1 VKQDPTTPPPD
12 PLDRFAFLSPDQADP
27 VAVWRSP
34 LERALAGAD
43 TSLGI
48 RDVSRTGK
56 IEVRGEI
63 AELEVEGADTVWITP
78 HRALVLCDYEE
89 AAEIR
94 GRLSERFLAI
104 DMTAA
109 LAGLEVRGEQ
119 LMCRLTDL
127 DLDNLPAPGP
137 VAHVQAV
144 VMRDADET
152 FRIFFPQ
159 EYGHYVAEVVVD
171 AAEGLRG

>member
-1 VKQDPTTPPPD
+1 VTD
-12 PLDRFAFLSPDQADP
+12 LAFLSPDQADA

-34 LERALAGAD
+34 LERALHEAPA
-43 TSLGI
+43 GI

-56 IEVRGEI
+56 IEVRGDLE
-63 AELEVEGADTVWITP
+63 ELQAGNFELVWITP
-78 HRALVLCDYEE
+78 RRALLLCDYED
-89 AAEIR
+89 AAALREKL
-94 GRLSERFLAI
+94 GERFLAI
-104 DMTAA
+104 DVTGA

-119 LMCRLTDL
+119 LMRRLTDL

-144 VMRDADET
+144 VVRDADET

>member
-1 VKQDPTTPPPD
+1 VKQNPTTPPPD

-63 AELEVEGADTVWITP
+63 AELEVEDADTVWLTP

-94 GRLSERFLAI
+94 RRLSERFLAI
-104 DMTAA
+104 DVTGA
-109 LAGLEVRGEQ
+109 LAGLAVRGER
-119 LMCRLTDL
+119 LMRRLTDL

-137 VAHVQAV
+137 VARVQAV
-144 VMRDADET
+144 VIRDEHET
-152 FRIFFPQ
+152 FRFFFPQ
-159 EYGHYVAEVVVD
+159 EYGHYLAEVVID

>member
-1 VKQDPTTPPPD
+1 MTE
-12 PLDRFAFLSPDQADP
+12 LAFLSPDQADP

-34 LERALAGAD
+34 LERALAD
-43 TSLGI
+43 VDPDLRI

-56 IEVRGEI
+56 IEVRGAI
-63 AELEVEGADTVWITP
+63 AELEVDGAEAVWLTP
-78 HRALVLCDYEE
+78 HRALVLCAYEE
-89 AAEIR
+89 AADLR
-94 GRLSERFLAI
+94 LRLSERFLAI

-119 LMCRLTDL
+119 LMRRLTDL

-152 FRIFFPQ
+152 FRIYFPQ

>member
-1 VKQDPTTPPPD
+1 VTD
-12 PLDRFAFLSPDQADP
+12 LRFLSPDQADP

-34 LERALAGAD
+34 LERALAGSD
-43 TSLGI
+43 SSLGI

-56 IEVRGEI
+56 VEVRGEI
-63 AELEVEGADTVWITP
+63 AELEVEGAEAVWITP
-78 HRALVLCDYEE
+78 HRALVVCDYDE

-94 GRLSERFLAI
+94 RRLSGRFLAI
-104 DMTAA
+104 DVTGA
-109 LAGLEVRGEQ
+109 LAGLEVRGER
-119 LMCRLTDL
+119 LMRRLTDL

-137 VAHVQAV
+137 VAHVQAIV
-144 VMRDADET
+144 IRDADDT

-171 AAEGLRG
+171 AAEGLRA

>member
-1 VKQDPTTPPPD
+1 MTD
-12 PLDRFAFLSPDQADP
+12 LAFLSPDQADP

-34 LERALAGAD
+34 LERALAHVD
-43 TSLGI
+43 DSLGV
-48 RDVSRTGK
+48 RDISRTGK

-63 AELEVEGADTVWITP
+63 AELDAEGAVWLTP
-78 HRALVLCDYEE
+78 HRALVVCAYEE
-89 AAEIR
+89 AAQVR
-94 GRLSERFLAI
+94 LRLSERFLAI

-119 LMCRLTDL
+119 LMRRLTDL